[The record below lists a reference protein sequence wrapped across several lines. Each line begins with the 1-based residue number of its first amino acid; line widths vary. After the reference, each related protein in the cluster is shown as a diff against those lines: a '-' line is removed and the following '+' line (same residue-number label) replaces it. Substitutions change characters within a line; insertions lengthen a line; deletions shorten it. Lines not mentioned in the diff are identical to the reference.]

1 MGPSGAV
8 VGDAITA
15 GEGGFVGDG
24 LAGIEFAGEGVGV
37 GLTGMHLTDVV
48 PCGAIYAY
56 ADEPL
61 GAGEDDAAMA
71 VIPSVVL
78 VLLKHRELDFVHH
91 DELVEGQ
98 SEGHCCQYVYLYQG
112 HSALKVVTQR
122 CVVVPLFGQSVPW
135 RQAFVFD
142 APLLMFVGGIPYF
155 RP

>member
-78 VLLKHRELDFVHH
+78 VLLKHRELDSYIMMSSSRVNPRAIAANT
-91 DELVEGQ
+91 
-98 SEGHCCQYVYLYQG
+98 SI
-112 HSALKVVTQR
+112 STKAIRRSK
-122 CVVVPLFGQSVPW
+122 
-135 RQAFVFD
+135 
-142 APLLMFVGGIPYF
+142 
-155 RP
+155 